1 MLGFNMRS
9 KTITSLLA
17 PVASFFLFCSA
28 AEESSFRDS
37 RGLQGKY
44 MMEKTAANARQGV
57 LVFFHGSGGTN
68 SYAANFEDL
77 RTIAKEFKLLP
88 IALQAPNGAITWAEK
103 GPESGRVPYVRDF
116 LKREVFDKYPS
127 LDPKA
132 TIFVGFSAGS
142 TFISGD
148 FLPAYIQDYGGGAI
162 LLCGGAPPQFPR
174 RVASPRGQFK
184 MFVAIQPTDFLFT
197 QTMAGVQF
205 WRGQELTVKTVQPP
219 GSGHCAFSVND
230 QVRSGIKFVLGR

>member
-1 MLGFNMRS
+1 MGFQE
-9 KTITSLLA
+9 ITRLIV

-44 MMEKTAANARQGV
+44 MIEKNAATTRQGV
-57 LVFFHGSGGTN
+57 LVFFHGSGSTS
-68 SYAANFEDL
+68 SYATNFEDL
-77 RTIAKEFKLLP
+77 RKIAGDYKLLP
-88 IALQAPNGAITWAEK
+88 IALQAPNGAITWAEQ
-103 GPESGRVPYVRDF
+103 GPESGRVTYVRDL

-148 FLPAYIQDYGGGAI
+148 FLPAHIQDYGGGAI

-174 RVASPRGQFK
+174 RVASPQGQFK
-184 MFVAIQPTDFLFT
+184 MFVAIQPTDFLFA

-205 WRGQELTVKTVQPP
+205 WRGQDLTVKTVKPP
-219 GSGHCAFSVND
+219 GSGHCGFSFNEQLV
-230 QVRSGIKFVLGR
+230 SGLKFVLGPRSLR